1 MAAKLLMKRFAI
13 KDVSESLASFVI
25 KYLSIVPLLRRWLL
39 ILSTCSLK
47 IFFSGS
53 IMDEKLWWGQWRKT
67 KLQGIQAGKSWLKSE
82 KLFPYLQSRPFSPQH
97 QSQKLNQKVKTRRKK
112 MQVKQLIDCLKL
124 LNIFLIHIYL
134 SFVVCQ
140 SLQCKNKSQKF

>member
-25 KYLSIVPLLRRWLL
+25 KYLNNIVPLLRRWLL

-53 IMDEKLWWGQWRKT
+53 IMDEKL
-67 KLQGIQAGKSWLKSE
+67 
-82 KLFPYLQSRPFSPQH
+82 
-97 QSQKLNQKVKTRRKK
+97 
-112 MQVKQLIDCLKL
+112 
-124 LNIFLIHIYL
+124 
-134 SFVVCQ
+134 
-140 SLQCKNKSQKF
+140 